1 MEVNVE
7 SSTSVPLSKL
17 SSEASYSKQVDSANR
32 KGRQKYKRLPFSPCD
47 MVCKWASN
55 SSHVAKW
62 VFSVFHTPSSCPLN
76 VSSAASLESEA
87 YSSCRPTVIRLIITS
102 SALCVVD
109 CGKVREKSE
118 NPMTKMQSK
127 QRRRF
132 TKWKLPFDRWV
143 ARSHSSRKRS
153 HFFSLSRRCVEWLT
167 HFIVP
172 LFFFV
177 RDQSHQLLASMRLR
191 VRNEKRQTWK
201 RDLSPI
207 HRCWW

>member
-76 VSSAASLESEA
+76 ISLAATLESEA
-87 YSSCRPTVIRLIITS
+87 YSSCYSTVIRLIITS
-102 SALCVVD
+102 SAPLCSRLR
-109 CGKVREKSE
+109 KREREKWKSDDKNAIKISGEDLQFE
-118 NPMTKMQSK
+118 NYHLTGESRAVTAVVK
-127 QRRRF
+127 
-132 TKWKLPFDRWV
+132 DRTFP
-143 ARSHSSRKRS
+143 HS
-153 HFFSLSRRCVEWLT
+153 
-167 HFIVP
+167 
-172 LFFFV
+172 
-177 RDQSHQLLASMRLR
+177 LAAA
-191 VRNEKRQTWK
+191 
-201 RDLSPI
+201 
-207 HRCWW
+207 